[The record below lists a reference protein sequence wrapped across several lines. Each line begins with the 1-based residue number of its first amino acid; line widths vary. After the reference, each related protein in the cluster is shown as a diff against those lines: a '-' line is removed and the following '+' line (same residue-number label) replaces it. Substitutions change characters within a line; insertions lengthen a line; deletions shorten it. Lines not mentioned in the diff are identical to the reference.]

1 LQSILENANHGEGLV
16 ELSNEDNMKHLT
28 FNEDL
33 EARPWWTPTSSV
45 NFLSGIGF
53 LYCSSVPLSS

>member
-1 LQSILENANHGEGLV
+1 VNHGEGLV

-53 LYCSSVPLSS
+53 LYCSSVSLSS